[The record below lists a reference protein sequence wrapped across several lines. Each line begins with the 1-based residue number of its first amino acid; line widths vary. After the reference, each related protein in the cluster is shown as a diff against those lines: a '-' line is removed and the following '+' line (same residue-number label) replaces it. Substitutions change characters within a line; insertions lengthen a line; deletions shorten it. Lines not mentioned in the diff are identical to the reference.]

1 MLMKPLQFMLIVVL
15 AGSLG
20 AGQGDTVGRS
30 HDAIVEGGAAVDV
43 TTTSVA
49 GVAESADDPRWQL
62 ADQLIERGCPR
73 EEAHALVASLTDE
86 DVEVLAANP
95 GMLAQAGEGDEEK
108 WATIL
113 IISLLVGIGGA
124 VILAVA
130 LSV

>member
-1 MLMKPLQFMLIVVL
+1 MLMRPMHFILIAVL
-15 AGSLG
+15 AGSVSAGKGDAAEGSDESRG
-20 AGQGDTVGRS
+20 AGN
-30 HDAIVEGGAAVDV
+30 AAVEV
-43 TTTSVA
+43 TAGAVA
-49 GVAESADDPRWQL
+49 GVAESMDDPRSQL

-73 EEAHALVASLTDE
+73 AEAETLVASLTDE

-113 IISLLVGIGGA
+113 IIALLVGIGGA

-130 LSV
+130 LSI